1 MPLGIPMKVEEI
13 ASCAPPSL
21 FLVTVAQSKKQKN
34 RSAPAKTGAL
44 SNEWQIIQVTWNYS
58 AARRT

>member
-1 MPLGIPMKVEEI
+1 MKVEEI

-21 FLVTVAQSKKQKN
+21 FLVTVAQSKKEKN
-34 RSAPAKTGAL
+34 KSAPAKTEAL
-44 SNEWQIIQVTWNYS
+44 SNEWQIVEVTLDYS